1 MDKEFL
7 LNAQKIR
14 ETLINST
21 SNIQILKQQKRSKH
35 NKGLFISKCALRDD
49 IRHIKE
55 QKKADEDGNID
66 HFHKNHK
73 YNLIPLYKMHHN
85 LVYEGKI
92 TILGFL
98 MTDEGL
104 KLHY

>member
-35 NKGLFISKCALRDD
+35 NKGLFISKCALSDD
-49 IRHIKE
+49 IHHIKE
-55 QKKADEDGNID
+55 
-66 HFHKNHK
+66 
-73 YNLIPLYKMHHN
+73 
-85 LVYEGKI
+85 
-92 TILGFL
+92 
-98 MTDEGL
+98 
-104 KLHY
+104 